1 MSITHDGYL
10 RRSPNLHRLL
20 LQEPQLLLVSEE
32 IDTYPSRESAALKSN
47 RRSVLNLDSSDA
59 QPLSNSSALGV
70 FSRLDFKL
78 KSLLERGLLTQSSLK
93 SNRAATD
100 KSRCGVAIYS
110 RSLPIREMTEMDMGS
125 SQW

>member
-1 MSITHDGYL
+1 MPITEGRYL

-47 RRSVLNLDSSDA
+47 RRSILNLDSSDA
-59 QPLSNSSALGV
+59 QPLSNSSPLGV

-78 KSLLERGLLTQSSLK
+78 KSLLERGLLTQSSLNQTEQPPTK
-93 SNRAATD
+93 AGAGWLFIAAEFHKGND
-100 KSRCGVAIYS
+100 QNGH
-110 RSLPIREMTEMDMGS
+110 GF
-125 SQW
+125 